1 MAMRPENET
10 LRADLAATLAGM
22 RADMALHREDG
33 AKRDAEGAK
42 RDAEGA
48 KRETACILHGG
59 HCRHRSHDLRFRDR
73 LISLRSQ
80 DTSTRG
86 RAILIL
92 GNKVRIGILA
102 VVAFFMRNG
111 PL

>member
-42 RDAEGA
+42 R
-48 KRETACILHGG
+48 ET
-59 HCRHRSHDLRFRDR
+59 R
-73 LISLRSQ
+73 LVFYMV
-80 DTSTRG
+80 
-86 RAILIL
+86 AIV
-92 GNKVRIGILA
+92 GIGLTIFGFVTA
-102 VVAFFMRNG
+102 
-111 PL
+111 